1 LEKNNF
7 IIRNLLYC
15 LPAFA
20 FAIPTFPVM
29 ILLPALYSEKYNID
43 IASIGIILF
52 TARFLD
58 VVSDPLLGWINDK
71 NLFRRKNLIIFGSL
85 ICGFSLHQLFS
96 PTIVPD
102 KIHLFIWISLLYL
115 GWTIFQI
122 PYLSLGYDLEKDYRG
137 RTKISASREFFILLG
152 LMTSVSLPLFFNK
165 EIISTESLL
174 VKLALFSGFFG
185 LLFFY
190 IFINEPRRKKYSE
203 VLKVQKLSSE
213 LRKNLY
219 FMKILIAWFFNSL
232 ANIFPMILFVFFIT
246 YFLGGTESD
255 QEIIL
260 FYYFISAIFGMPFWV
275 FLSKFFEKNRVW
287 YFSLISS
294 AIFFSSVFFL
304 QNGDIQYFIIISCLT
319 GFCLGGDLA
328 IPPSILS
335 DITDYHRLKF
345 KSDISGILF
354 SSLTFLNKIAFAFAS
369 LFVFLSLGLLDFDSK
384 VAISIKIK
392 YFLLISYA
400 GIPILLKFF
409 SAYIIKN
416 FSLGEKMHG
425 EITKKLYN

>member
-1 LEKNNF
+1 MEKNNF

-52 TARFLD
+52 IARFLD

-85 ICGFSLHQLFS
+85 ICGFSLYQLFS

-122 PYLSLGYDLEKDYRG
+122 PYLSLGYDLEKDYLG

-152 LMTSVSLPLFFNK
+152 LMASVSLPLFFNK

-174 VKLALFSGFFG
+174 VKLAIVSGFFG

-190 IFINEPRRKKYSE
+190 IFINEPRKKKYNE
-203 VLKVQKLSSE
+203 ALKVKKLSSE
-213 LRKNLY
+213 LRKNFY
-219 FMKILIAWFFNSL
+219 FMKILVAWFFNSL

-255 QEIIL
+255 REIIL
-260 FYYFISAIFGMPFWV
+260 FYYFISAIIGMPFWV
-275 FLSKFFEKNRVW
+275 FLSKFLEKNKVW

-304 QNGDIQYFIIISCLT
+304 QNGDLQYFIIISCLT

-369 LFVFLSLGLLDFDSK
+369 LFVFLSLGLLGFDSK
-384 VAISIKIK
+384 VAISIEIK

-409 SAYIIKN
+409 SAYILKN